1 MSNDHTAA
9 RGLARETLAGAGETP
24 PTRRG
29 APTARRGRGDR
40 QVWLYVIPVSAVFL
54 FVFVG
59 PLIYTAWTA
68 LHETTYYQ
76 IGEFSGLN
84 SFVKLFSDPD
94 LRKSI
99 GTTLVF
105 SLGALVIAL
114 PAGLLSAIV
123 LNDISRFKRTVR
135 SLFLLTWLMSQA
147 TAGTIWVWF
156 LNPNFGPATAITTS
170 LGFGPTDVFTT
181 PATAL
186 LAVTLITAWWSYPQ
200 AMLLFLGAL
209 QTVPEE
215 LRESLR
221 VDGGG
226 IWHGFVH
233 ITLPYLRNTI
243 VSVVVVLLMLYVQM
257 VTIILVTTR
266 GGPLAATETLSMR
279 VFNQTFN
286 EFDLSGAS
294 ATAILLFA
302 VNIVLTLV
310 AIRFRRKETL

>member
-1 MSNDHTAA
+1 MSITSSPRIQNPDA
-9 RGLARETLAGAGETP
+9 P
-24 PTRRG
+24 PTRNSV
-29 APTARRGRGDR
+29 AVARRPRADR
-40 QVWLYVIPVSAVFL
+40 RVWLYVVPVSVVFL

-68 LHETTYYQ
+68 LHETKYYQ

-84 SFVKLFSDPD
+84 AFVKLFSDPD
-94 LRKSI
+94 LPSRI
-99 GTTLVF
+99 RTTLVF
-105 SLGALVIAL
+105 SLGALVVAL

-123 LNDISRFKRTVR
+123 LNNLHRFKRIVR
-135 SLFLLTWLMSQA
+135 SLFLLPWLMSQA
-147 TAGTIWVWF
+147 TAGTIWLWF
-156 LNPNFGPATAITTS
+156 LNPNFGPATAITKS
-170 LGFGPTDVFTT
+170 LGFGPTDVFSS
-181 PATAL
+181 PGKAL

-209 QTVPEE
+209 QTIPEE
-215 LRESLR
+215 LRESLK

-226 IWHGFVH
+226 LWHDFVN

-266 GGPLAATETLSMR
+266 GGPLGATETLSMR
-279 VFNQTFN
+279 VYNQTFN

-302 VNIVLTLV
+302 VNIALTLV
-310 AIRFRRKETL
+310 AIRFRRKESL

>member
-1 MSNDHTAA
+1 M
-9 RGLARETLAGAGETP
+9 
-24 PTRRG
+24 
-29 APTARRGRGDR
+29 
-40 QVWLYVIPVSAVFL
+40 VWLYVVPVSAVFL

-76 IGEFSGLN
+76 IGKFSGLN
-84 SFVKLFSDPD
+84 SFVRLFSDSELPS
-94 LRKSI
+94 RI
-99 GTTLVF
+99 WTTLVF

-123 LNDISRFKRTVR
+123 LNNLHRFKRSVR
-135 SLFLLTWLMSQA
+135 SLFLLPWLMSQA
-147 TAGTIWVWF
+147 TAGTIWLWF
-156 LNPNFGPATAITTS
+156 LNPNYGPASAITKS
-170 LGFGPTDVFTT
+170 LGFGPTDVFSS
-181 PATAL
+181 PGSAL
-186 LAVTLITAWWSYPQ
+186 VAVTLMTAWWSYPQ

-209 QTVPEE
+209 QTIPEE

-226 IWHGFVH
+226 IWHQFVN

-266 GGPLAATETLSMR
+266 GGPIGSTETLSMR
-279 VFNQTFN
+279 VYNQMFDK
-286 EFDLSGAS
+286 FDLSGAS

-310 AIRFRRKETL
+310 AIRFRRKESL

>member
-1 MSNDHTAA
+1 MTVTTALVAEAPPA
-9 RGLARETLAGAGETP
+9 RSPEQPR
-24 PTRRG
+24 TRR
-29 APTARRGRGDR
+29 PDRR
-40 QVWLYVIPVSAVFL
+40 VWLYVLPVVAVFL

-59 PLIYTAWTA
+59 PLFYTAWTA
-68 LHETTYYQ
+68 LHETNYYQ

-84 SFVKLFSDPD
+84 SFVLLFSDPS
-94 LRKSI
+94 LVGQI
-99 GTTLVF
+99 GTTLTF

-123 LNDISRFKRTVR
+123 LNNLHRFKRTVR
-135 SLFLLTWLMSQA
+135 SLFLLPWLMSQA
-147 TAGTIWVWF
+147 TAGTVWLWF
-156 LNPNFGPATAITTS
+156 LNPNFGPASAITTA
-170 LGFGPTDVFTT
+170 LGWGPTDVFST
-181 PATAL
+181 PGAAL
-186 LAVTLITAWWSYPQ
+186 VAVTLITAWWSYPQ

-209 QTVPEE
+209 QTIPEE

-221 VDGGG
+221 MDGGG
-226 IWHGFVH
+226 VWRGFIS

-279 VFNQTFN
+279 VYNQTFN

-294 ATAILLFA
+294 ATALLLFA
-302 VNIVLTLV
+302 VNTVLTLV
-310 AIRFRRKETL
+310 AIRFRRKEAL

>member
-1 MSNDHTAA
+1 MTVTTALIA
-9 RGLARETLAGAGETP
+9 EAP
-24 PTRRG
+24 PSRSPEQPRTRR
-29 APTARRGRGDR
+29 PDRR
-40 QVWLYVIPVSAVFL
+40 VWLYVLPVVAVFL

-59 PLIYTAWTA
+59 PLFYTAWTA

-84 SFVKLFSDPD
+84 SLVNLFADPS
-94 LRKSI
+94 LPAQI
-99 GTTLVF
+99 GTTLTF

-123 LNDISRFKRTVR
+123 LNNLHSFKRTVR
-135 SLFLLTWLMSQA
+135 SLFLLPWLMSQA
-147 TAGTIWVWF
+147 TAGTVWLWF
-156 LNPNFGPATAITTS
+156 LNPNFGPASAITTS
-170 LGFGPTDVFTT
+170 LGWGPTDVFST
-181 PATAL
+181 PGAAL
-186 LAVTLITAWWSYPQ
+186 VAVTLITAWWSYPQ

-209 QTVPEE
+209 QTIPEE

-221 VDGGG
+221 MDGGG
-226 IWHGFVH
+226 AWRGFIS

-279 VFNQTFN
+279 VYNQTFN
-286 EFDLSGAS
+286 DFDLSGAS
-294 ATAILLFA
+294 ATALLLFA
-302 VNIVLTLV
+302 VNTVLTLV
-310 AIRFRRKETL
+310 AIRFRRKEAL